1 MTNREKNLVR
11 NFLSLTG
18 LDKETT
24 VKEDKAIIKL
34 GELIDLLPKEHKK
47 EGIRLQS
54 DLLEIFDLIK
64 WVYMDYGEKLSQVVE
79 EYDLDWTPKV
89 AEEITREAN
98 EENNKTKVA

>member
-1 MTNREKNLVR
+1 MTYCLK
-11 NFLSLTG
+11 S
-18 LDKETT
+18 
-24 VKEDKAIIKL
+24 
-34 GELIDLLPKEHKK
+34 PKK

-89 AEEITREAN
+89 AEEITREASQKIIN
-98 EENNKTKVA
+98 

>member
-34 GELIDLLPKEHKK
+34 GELIDLLPKEYKK